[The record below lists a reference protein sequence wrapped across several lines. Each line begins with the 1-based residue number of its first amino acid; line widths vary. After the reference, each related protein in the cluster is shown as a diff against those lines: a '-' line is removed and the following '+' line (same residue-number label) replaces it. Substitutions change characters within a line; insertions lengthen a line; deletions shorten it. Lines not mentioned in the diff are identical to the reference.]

1 MASRIPKEVKKEQID
16 AWIAE
21 GVAGRLKVALFK
33 SASNCNTDG
42 TSLYSGCTNEVAA
55 SGTYVAGG
63 ALLSVSAWG
72 AGSGY
77 VDTTKAMMDATDS
90 QWTTVT
96 WGAGSAPQFAVVYN
110 TITSKIR
117 FVYDFLAEKVVTGGT
132 FIIQWNP
139 SGLITIT

>member
-1 MASRIPKEVKKEQID
+1 MASRVPKEVKKEQID

-21 GVAGRLKVALFK
+21 GMKVALFK
-33 SASNCNTDG
+33 STSNCNTDG

-63 ALLSVSAWG
+63 ATLTKSAWG

-77 VDTTKAMMDATDS
+77 VDTTNAMMDATDS

-96 WGAGSAPQFAVVYN
+96 WTPGNAPYFAVVYN
-110 TITSKIR
+110 TTTSKIR
-117 FVYDFLAEKVVTGGT
+117 FVYDFLAEKTVSGGT
-132 FIIQWNP
+132 FTIQWSAN
-139 SGLITIT
+139 GLVKIS